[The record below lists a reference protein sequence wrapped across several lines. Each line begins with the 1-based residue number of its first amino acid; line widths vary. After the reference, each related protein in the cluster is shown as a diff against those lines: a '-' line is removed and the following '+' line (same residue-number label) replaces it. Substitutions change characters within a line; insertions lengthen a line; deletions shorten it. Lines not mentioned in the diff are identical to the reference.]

1 MHDTS
6 KKTALLNQLEM
17 DGLCARCEAIIEW
30 KIRYKKHKPLTKPR
44 TCIRCGQRSVKRAY
58 FTTCELCISAFN
70 TCGKC
75 GQEINAVPPLP
86 ALEQGEINEHSET
99 NFVKVC

>member
-1 MHDTS
+1 
-6 KKTALLNQLEM
+6 M

-30 KIRYKKHKPLTKPR
+30 KIRYKKYKPLTKPR
-44 TCIRCGQRSVKRAY
+44 TCVRCGQRSVKRAY
-58 FTTCELCISAFN
+58 FTTCELCISALN

-86 ALEQGEINEHSET
+86 ALEQGEINEHSQT
-99 NFVKVC
+99 SFVKVCKRESR